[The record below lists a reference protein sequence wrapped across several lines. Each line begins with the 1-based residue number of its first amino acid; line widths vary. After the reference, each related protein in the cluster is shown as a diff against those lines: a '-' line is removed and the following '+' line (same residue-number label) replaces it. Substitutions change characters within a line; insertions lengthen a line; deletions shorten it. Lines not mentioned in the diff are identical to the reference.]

1 MDLAADRVT
10 GIYASAAGTVVSA
23 GFDGAYGYSV
33 VVDHGNGLKTRYA
46 HASALKVAKGAR
58 VEQGDLL
65 ALVGNTGNSTGN
77 HLHYE
82 VLVNNTRVNPAPYI
96 GLD

>member
-1 MDLAADRVT
+1 M
-10 GIYASAAGTVVSA
+10 VSS

-33 VVDHGNGLKTRYA
+33 VIDHGNGLRTRYA
-46 HASALKVAKGAR
+46 HASALKVAKGAA

-65 ALVGNTGNSTGN
+65 ALVGSTGNSTGN
-77 HLHYE
+77 HLHFE
-82 VLVNNTRVNPAPYI
+82 VLVNETRVDPAPYI